1 MAPRKSA
8 ASKTTSRTPNTD
20 ARSKFCIVLTTVDKS
35 TLAAKIAET
44 IVKKELAACV
54 NIVPNIKSVY
64 RWKNKIE
71 TANEFLLLIKT
82 TQSKI
87 DSIEATIKKL
97 HTYSIPEFIVLEIK
111 DGSTDYLEWVLDSLK

>member
-1 MAPRKSA
+1 MAPRKSI
-8 ASKTTSRTPNTD
+8 ASKTASRTPIMD